1 MRRLLRKRNKKEKR
15 LKRTSRSTVL
25 DRLGYIVTPLDNDDT
40 EEVIIL
46 RVKRLHK
53 RFVFLRAKG
62 MKKSVNAYFIGLIE
76 KEMGIRW
83 MS

>member
-1 MRRLLRKRNKKEKR
+1 MRNLKKKTKKYRKLGKATTLEK
-15 LKRTSRSTVL
+15 
-25 DRLGYIVTPLDNDDT
+25 LGYITSPLDKDDT

-62 MKKSVNAYFIGLIE
+62 KKKSVNAYFIELIE
-76 KEMGIRW
+76 REMGIRW